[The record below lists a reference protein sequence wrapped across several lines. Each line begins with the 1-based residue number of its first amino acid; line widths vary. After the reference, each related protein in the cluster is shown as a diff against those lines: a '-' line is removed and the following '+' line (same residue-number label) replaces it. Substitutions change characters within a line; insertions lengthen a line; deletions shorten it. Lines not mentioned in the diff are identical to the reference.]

1 MELKIILMAMTMVPM
16 EMMIAVKC
24 NLQCNVA
31 VFHSCSSGPANWG
44 SGQLCNNSPIVV
56 IIFIT
61 LFFVIISFITLPI
74 SSHFHSFP
82 PGSSWKVPLIF
93 RHCANSGQA
102 GIWQHFF
109 GAFFRE
115 PFKCFF
121 VDFFPYRGGTP
132 IPQLVLTQKRGTFL
146 SKNTFCSPF

>member
-121 VDFFPYRGGTP
+121 VDFFRTGGVPP